1 MQCIEYACEDLGLKG
16 LTRIFFVVTGKVMM
30 LAILAEKK
38 KKKKLNERCVLCPAQ
53 KYQRSKLFIPTYGN
67 RDSRPGKIFACRIW
81 NLGIFFDE
89 SEILGFGIQNLAQS
103 TGIWKCYP
111 SSKDKKSGINPVPGI
126 QNEQHEIQ
134 NPRLSWI
141 TLQ

>member
-1 MQCIEYACEDLGLKG
+1 MFSTKI
-16 LTRIFFVVTGKVMM
+16 
-30 LAILAEKK
+30 
-38 KKKKLNERCVLCPAQ
+38 
-53 KYQRSKLFIPTYGN
+53 SKEQFIPTNGH
-67 RDSRPGKIFACRIW
+67 RDSWPGKIFACRIW

-89 SEILGFGIQNLAQS
+89 SEIPGFGIKNLAQS
-103 TGIWKCYP
+103 IGIWKYYP

-134 NPRLSWI
+134 NLRLSWI

>member
-1 MQCIEYACEDLGLKG
+1 MKG
-16 LTRIFFVVTGKVMM
+16 VFCVQHKITKKQFFLTHGY
-30 LAILAEKK
+30 L
-38 KKKKLNERCVLCPAQ
+38 
-53 KYQRSKLFIPTYGN
+53 
-67 RDSRPGKIFACRIW
+67 DSRPGKIFSCRIW

-103 TGIWKCYP
+103 IGIWKYYP

-126 QNEQHEIQ
+126 QNEQHEIK

>member
-1 MQCIEYACEDLGLKG
+1 MCSEFSTKI
-16 LTRIFFVVTGKVMM
+16 
-30 LAILAEKK
+30 
-38 KKKKLNERCVLCPAQ
+38 
-53 KYQRSKLFIPTYGN
+53 SKEQFIPTNGN

-81 NLGIFFDE
+81 IPGIFFDE

-103 TGIWKCYP
+103 IGIWKYYP
-111 SSKDKKSGINPVPGI
+111 SSKDKKSGINPVPEI